1 MYIFITIVIIVI
13 SALIMLFVLAQNP
26 KGGGANAMM
35 GGISNQV
42 LGARRSGDFLEKGTW
57 YLGIALFACCLLS
70 AFLIDRDATTNSTD
84 KATKELLEGANV
96 PEAIPAAEP
105 TAAPAVSD
113 SNAN

>member
-1 MYIFITIVIIVI
+1 MYVFITIVIIII

-57 YLGIALFACCLLS
+57 YLGIALFTCCLLS
-70 AFLIDRDATTNSTD
+70 AFLIDRDGNNNTIDKETN
-84 KATKELLEGANV
+84 ELLKGA
-96 PEAIPAAEP
+96 PTETSTTTEQPSADPAD
-105 TAAPAVSD
+105 TTK
-113 SNAN
+113 